1 MWPNSLD
8 IDVSREM
15 REKLEIYHRLLLKW
29 QKAINLISP
38 RTIQEAWIRHFAD
51 SAQLTRYI
59 PVASDVSR
67 ESSIVADLGS
77 GAGFPG
83 LVLAMLRDDL
93 DIHLIESDQRKCQFL
108 KTVSRET
115 GVNITVHNA
124 RIESCIN
131 DISPD
136 YVTAR
141 ALADVSSL
149 LSYVAPW
156 AQGNSHLECFFLK
169 GAKVRAEVIEAEA
182 AFSFDYTI
190 QDSITDPSAAI
201 LHIRNVSRESS

>member
-108 KTVSRET
+108 
-115 GVNITVHNA
+115 N
-124 RIESCIN
+124 
-131 DISPD
+131 
-136 YVTAR
+136 
-141 ALADVSSL
+141 
-149 LSYVAPW
+149 
-156 AQGNSHLECFFLK
+156 
-169 GAKVRAEVIEAEA
+169 
-182 AFSFDYTI
+182 
-190 QDSITDPSAAI
+190 
-201 LHIRNVSRESS
+201 